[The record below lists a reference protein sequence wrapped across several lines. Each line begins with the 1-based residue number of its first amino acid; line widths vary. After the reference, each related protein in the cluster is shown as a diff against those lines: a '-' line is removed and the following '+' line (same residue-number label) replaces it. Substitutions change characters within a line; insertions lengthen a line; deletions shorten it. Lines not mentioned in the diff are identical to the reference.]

1 MVCAR
6 IEVARL
12 QPANDIVT
20 IDTNQPARRLTLLH
34 TSISFKE
41 AQFAPFAI
49 SPLWRTDTKPKTVY
63 ARHASPVLLGRVHEA
78 GESTNRVD
86 DDDFLPYWNA

>member
-1 MVCAR
+1 M
-6 IEVARL
+6 EVARL
-12 QPANDIVT
+12 QPAKTIVT

-49 SPLWRTDTKPKTVY
+49 SPFWRADTKFKMVY
-63 ARHASPVLLGRVHEA
+63 ARYASPVLLGRLHETTPGVHPISSGAIE
-78 GESTNRVD
+78 
-86 DDDFLPYWNA
+86 